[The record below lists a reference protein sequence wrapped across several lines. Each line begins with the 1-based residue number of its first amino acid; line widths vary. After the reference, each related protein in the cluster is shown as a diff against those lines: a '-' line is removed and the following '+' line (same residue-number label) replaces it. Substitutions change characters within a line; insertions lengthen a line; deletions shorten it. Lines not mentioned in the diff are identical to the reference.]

1 MPPMTDD
8 DDELDE
14 ALAQPDEQD
23 VVAYFRLSNH
33 SMGTQSERT
42 SIVELGD
49 QLEIA
54 IEDAGVGEYDGDD
67 FGCGEGRLFFAG
79 ADADKIVAVIG
90 PILRRHPMGR
100 TATLKVQRGDADPE
114 TVKF

>member
-1 MPPMTDD
+1 MRAMTEDDEIDD
-8 DDELDE
+8 DFMASDD
-14 ALAQPDEQD
+14 QD
-23 VVAYFRLSNH
+23 VVVYCRLSNH
-33 SMGTQSERT
+33 SMGTQAERT

-54 IEDAGVGEYDGDD
+54 IQDAGVGEYDGDD

-79 ADADKIVAVIG
+79 TDADKIVAVIG

-100 TATLKVQRGDADPE
+100 TATLKVQRGDAEPE

>member
-1 MPPMTDD
+1 MPPMTE
-8 DDELDE
+8 DDEVDE
-14 ALAQPDEQD
+14 DLAQPDDQD

-33 SMGTQSERT
+33 TMGTQGERT

-54 IEDAGVGEYDGDD
+54 IQDAGVGEYDGDD

-79 ADADKIVAVIG
+79 TDADKIVAVIG

-100 TATLKVQRGDADPE
+100 TATLKVQRGDAEPE